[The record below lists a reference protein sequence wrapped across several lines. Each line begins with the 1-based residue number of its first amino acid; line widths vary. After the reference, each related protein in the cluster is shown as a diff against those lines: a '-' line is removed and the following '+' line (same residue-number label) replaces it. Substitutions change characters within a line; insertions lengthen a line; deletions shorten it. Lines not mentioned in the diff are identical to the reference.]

1 MMKPSFYIIA
11 ICLLM
16 GVSLCGHSP
25 IQAQELQVVPMVN
38 EVEYL
43 DGTFVL
49 PATVTISAP
58 AVLRNEAGL
67 LEGYL
72 KRDFQVK
79 QINKATVGATVILR
93 LDPALRFSKGKN
105 GYALQVSDKIEI
117 SSNTSEGV
125 FYGIQ
130 TLRQLL
136 VSNNGRMSVQRL
148 KIKDAPSFS
157 WRAFMLDEARA
168 FKGTEVVKYLL
179 DEMARL
185 KLNVFHWH
193 LTDDQ
198 GWRMEIKKYPLLT
211 QVGSVRD
218 STQVGGYKGTT
229 YDGVSHSGFYTQDE
243 VKNIIAYAKERHITI
258 IPEIEMP
265 GHASAAIAAYP
276 WLGASKKQIKVPGRF
291 GVQYELLDVASDSVH
306 QFISDV
312 FDEVIA
318 LFPAPIVHIGGD
330 EVKYNQ
336 WKESDA
342 IQRYMKKNAVH
353 TPADLQI
360 RFTNKISHL
369 LQSKGRR
376 MMGWNDITGNRIHEY
391 QSSDDTQ
398 VREKLTKGTVVQFW
412 KGDID
417 LIRQTALEG
426 YDIVNSYHYMTYLDY
441 DYNKISL
448 EKAYLFSPIPD
459 GLDASLQKYVIGLG
473 CQMWGEEIMS
483 TQRMYDL
490 IFPRI
495 AAYAES
501 GWTKAERKDYDRFT
515 RSIRH
520 LEKYWRNLKEV
531 PATGTEYAISSK
543 VDALLGRMT
552 LEEKIAEMTQSAPAN
567 KRLGIPTMVYS
578 ECLHGLWLKGATVFP
593 QAIALGSTWEP
604 ELLRQ
609 MNTHVAKE
617 ARSINVSHCYSP
629 NLDVITGDPRYGR
642 VEESYGEDPYLVTQ
656 MGVAFIEGLQGVGSE
671 RFDKNHILATAKHF
685 VAYPENRTGLNG
697 AFTDISTRRLYE
709 IHLPAFEAAVKV
721 AKVGSLM
728 PAHQDLNGIPCHMN
742 TWLLN
747 DLLRKEWKFDGF
759 VVSDNNDLGRLQ
771 TMHKIAETRQ
781 QAALLGLNA
790 GVDMDL
796 VIGKSLSKYSY
807 HYEILK
813 DTLARNPQLVPLVD
827 RSVRRILTT
836 KYQLGL
842 FDQSSVASSDS
853 IQGTKEA
860 QELAYKIAQK
870 AVILLKNENQLLPL
884 DKKQLKSIAIIGP
897 NAKEVVLP
905 NGKYTQM
912 GSYSGIPPYYVS
924 LYDGIRSKVGTDVL
938 INYAEGCKINTQSKA
953 GFAEAIAAA
962 KKSDVVIL
970 AIGGSTETCEEGID
984 RDNLEL
990 TGVQNE
996 LVEAIHKTGKPVVVV
1011 LINGRPLTINYIAEK
1026 TPAIIESWYL
1036 GMRSGD
1042 ALADVI
1048 FGDYNPG
1055 GKLTVTF
1062 PRNVGQ
1068 LPMSYLAKPDCECS
1082 GRGKYLQSDKSPLFP
1097 FGFGLSYTTFS
1108 YSDVKLSAD
1117 RIKKDQS
1124 TNLYVNVTNTGKFDG
1139 DEVAQLYIKD
1149 EFASVGRYV
1158 KALKGFKRIH
1168 LKAGE
1173 TKQVHFSITPEEL
1186 SLYDAAMRKVVE
1198 PGDFTVSVGASSMD
1212 KDLLDINLRVI
1223 E

>member
-1 MMKPSFYIIA
+1 MMKPRFYIITA
-11 ICLLM
+11 CLLL
-16 GVSLCGHSP
+16 GLSLGSRAS
-25 IQAQELQVVPMVN
+25 AQELSVVPMVN
-38 EVEYL
+38 EVEYF
-43 DGTFVL
+43 DGSLML
-49 PATVTISAP
+49 PERVSISAP
-58 AVLRNEAGL
+58 SILKNEAGL
-67 LEGYL
+67 LEEYL
-72 KRDFQVK
+72 KSGFRVQQVDRK
-79 QINKATVGATVILR
+79 KAAATVILR
-93 LDPALRFSKGKN
+93 IDPALCFPEGKG
-105 GYALQVSDKIEI
+105 GYVLHVSDKIDI

-125 FYGIQ
+125 FNGIQ

-136 VSNNGRMSVQRL
+136 NTDNGKLSVRRL

-168 FKGTEVVKYLL
+168 FKGKEVVKYLL

-198 GWRMEIKKYPLLT
+198 GWRIEIKKYPRLT
-211 QVGSVRD
+211 QIGGVRD
-218 STQVGGYKGTT
+218 STQIGGYKGMT
-229 YDGVSHSGFYTQDE
+229 YDGVPHTGFYTQQE
-243 VKNIIAYAKERHITI
+243 IKEIVAYARKRHITI

-276 WLGASKKQIKVPGRF
+276 WLGASKKQIKVPCYF
-291 GVQYELLDVASDSVH
+291 GVQYELFDVASDSLH
-306 QFISDV
+306 RFMSDV
-312 FDEVIA
+312 LDEVIA
-318 LFPAPIVHIGGD
+318 LFPAPVLHIGGD

-336 WKESDA
+336 WNESKSIQNYMMKNA
-342 IQRYMKKNAVH
+342 IQTPTELQVH
-353 TPADLQI
+353 FI
-360 RFTNKISHL
+360 NRISHL

-391 QSSDDTQ
+391 HSFDDTA
-398 VREKLTKGTVVQFW
+398 VKEKLAKGTVVQFW
-412 KGDID
+412 KGDLD
-417 LIRQTALEG
+417 LIRQTASEG

-441 DYNKISL
+441 DYQKISL
-448 EKAYLFSPIPD
+448 EKAYSFNPIPE
-459 GLDASLQKYVIGLG
+459 GLDAPLQKHVIGLG

-495 AAYAES
+495 AAYAEN
-501 GWTKAERKDYDRFT
+501 GWTHSSRKDYARFT
-515 RSIRH
+515 QSIRC
-520 LEKYWRNLKEV
+520 LEKFWRNSKD
-531 PATGTEYAISSK
+531 ISVNGEDPIIDRK
-543 VDALLGRMT
+543 VNALLEKMT
-552 LEEKIAEMTQSAPAN
+552 LEEKLAEMTQSAPAN
-567 KRLGIPTMVYS
+567 TRLGIPTMVYS

-604 ELLRQ
+604 ELLKQ

-629 NLDVITGDPRYGR
+629 NLDVISGDPRYGR

-656 MGVAFIEGLQGVGSE
+656 MGVAFIKGLQGEGSE

-697 AFTDISTRRLYE
+697 AFTDISIRRLYE
-709 IHLPAFEAAVKV
+709 LHLPAFEAAVKV

-759 VVSDNNDLGRLQ
+759 IVSDNNDLGRLQ
-771 TMHKIAETRQ
+771 TMHKIAETRP

-813 DTLARNPQLVPLVD
+813 DTLTRNPKLIPLID
-827 RSVRRILTT
+827 RSVGRILTA
-836 KYQLGL
+836 KYKLGL
-842 FDQSSVASSDS
+842 FDQPAVPVSDS

-860 QELAYKIAQK
+860 RDLAYKIAQK

-884 DKKQLKSIAIIGP
+884 DKKELKSIAIIGP
-897 NAKEVVLP
+897 NAKAVVLP
-905 NGKYTQM
+905 NGKHTQM

-924 LYDGIRSKVGTDVL
+924 LYDGIRSKVGNDVR
-938 INYAEGCKINTQSKA
+938 INYAEGCKINTQSKD
-953 GFAEAIAAA
+953 GFAAAIAAA

-970 AIGGSTETCEEGID
+970 AVGGSTETCEEGID
-984 RDNLEL
+984 RDNLDL

-996 LVEAIHKTGKPVVVV
+996 LVEAIHQIGKPVVVV
-1011 LINGRPLTINYIAEK
+1011 LINGRPLTINYIAEH

-1036 GMRSGD
+1036 GMHSGD

-1062 PRNVGQ
+1062 PRNIGQ

-1082 GRGKYLQSDKSPLFP
+1082 GRGRYLQSDKSPLFP
-1097 FGFGLSYTTFS
+1097 FGFGLSYTTFT

-1117 RIKKDQS
+1117 RIRKDQS
-1124 TNLYVNVTNTGKFDG
+1124 TDLYVNVTNTGKRDG
-1139 DEVAQLYIKD
+1139 DEVVQLYIKD
-1149 EFASVGRYV
+1149 EFASVGRYA
-1158 KALKGFKRIH
+1158 KFLKGFQRVH

-1173 TKQVHFSITPEEL
+1173 TKQVTFRITPEEL

-1198 PGDFTVSVGASSMD
+1198 PGDFNLSVGASSMD